1 MFSTP
6 TASYQGRTYY
16 LNRLAAIKIATRL
29 GKQVR
34 MTQISV
40 LKRTMEKKIDPYTG
54 KKTIMVDLNMR
65 PIVRREYFVW
75 TFGYYLVDK
84 EVV

>member
-1 MFSTP
+1 
-6 TASYQGRTYY
+6 
-16 LNRLAAIKIATRL
+16 
-29 GKQVR
+29 

-54 KKTIMVDLNMR
+54 RKVVMVDLNML

-75 TFGYYLVDK
+75 TYGYYLVDK
-84 EVV
+84 E